1 MCGRFSLVLSKE
13 KIETSLSIKMSQDI
27 QPSFNIA
34 PTQLSYV
41 ITNENPTRL
50 QLLHWGLLPH
60 WSNDGKLSG
69 KLINARTESISSKP
83 SFRMP
88 IRQKRCLVLADS
100 FYEWKYYGQKKV
112 PYRIT
117 MRNDDLM
124 VMAGIWDIWQQG
136 SLSIKSFSILTTLP
150 NKEMELV
157 HNRMPVIFSDKASQD
172 KWLSDIPL
180 DEVLSMPQVLQDKSL
195 RIYRVSEKLNSVHY
209 NDSELHH
216 EVLEPPTLFD

>member
-13 KIETSLSIKMSQDI
+13 KIEESLSIKMSQDI

-41 ITNENPTRL
+41 ITNENPNRL

-124 VMAGIWDIWQQG
+124 VICLLYTSPSPRDAT
-136 SLSIKSFSILTTLP
+136 LS
-150 NKEMELV
+150 
-157 HNRMPVIFSDKASQD
+157 RMPSSA
-172 KWLSDIPL
+172 
-180 DEVLSMPQVLQDKSL
+180 
-195 RIYRVSEKLNSVHY
+195 
-209 NDSELHH
+209 
-216 EVLEPPTLFD
+216 